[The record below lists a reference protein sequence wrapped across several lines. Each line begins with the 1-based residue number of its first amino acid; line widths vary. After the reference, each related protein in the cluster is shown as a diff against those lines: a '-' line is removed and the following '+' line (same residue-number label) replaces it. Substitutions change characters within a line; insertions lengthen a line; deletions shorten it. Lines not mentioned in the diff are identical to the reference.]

1 MQLIT
6 ILLYAVAALTLLTG
20 FATLVG
26 SRKNERIRSAAF
38 MLTTIGAAIWAAA
51 IATFLSLGSGQA
63 DLAPIAIFGI
73 YAGAIIMDVGFTGYI
88 GWQYRIGKVITVL
101 FGLLGAG
108 LIGLIIYQPALL
120 YSDFTLSNSGNIVNL
135 VNGWFY
141 YVYLTYFVAITSAF
155 LALLIYR
162 IIKTRNKGLRAG
174 LNILLVGGAVT
185 GTVSLIFDLLM
196 PFWVR
201 YDLIWVGPLTI
212 SATIIAHYYSILRYK
227 VLSLSTTWLRILSYV
242 ILMSSAAIIYMII
255 FFIIFTALFKVPNP
269 SPSIFLLNFIMV
281 AAVLLMMPVFNES
294 TAFIRSLVQTDKVDL
309 AYVVKKLNQTANDK
323 RVNLTE
329 LADFLATYLHFNYI
343 GLFVRGRLYGSS
355 SMPVTV
361 DELKQISLLKHP
373 EKGGIWQNYNQPVA
387 EIANR
392 LEIRAIAE
400 LNDDKGKTFGQI
412 LVGKPTGKMNFD
424 RKDLA
429 QLEMIINLVAMIAEK
444 KK

>member
-1 MQLIT
+1 VQLIT

-20 FATLVG
+20 FTTLVG
-26 SRKNERIRSAAF
+26 SRRNEKIPSVFF
-38 MLTTIGAAIWAAA
+38 MMTAVGAAGWGLA
-51 IATFLSLGSGQA
+51 IATFLSLKPEQT
-63 DLAPIAIFGI
+63 DVAPLAIFGI
-73 YAGAIIMDVGFTGYI
+73 YASAILMDIGFIGYSS
-88 GWQYRIGKVITVL
+88 GQNKIGKLLTGMFAIMGVVL
-101 FGLLGAG
+101 VGLL
-108 LIGLIIYQPALL
+108 IYQPSLL
-120 YSDFTLSNSGNIVNL
+120 YSSFTLSNSGNTVEL
-135 VNGWFY
+135 VNGWY
-141 YVYLTYFVAITSAF
+141 YYAYLVYFMTITPAF

-162 IIKTRNKGLRAG
+162 VLKTRNKGLRTG
-174 LNILLVGGAVT
+174 LNVLLVGSGIT
-185 GTVSLIFDLLM
+185 GILSLIFDLLM

-201 YDLIWVGPLTI
+201 YDFIWIGPLTI
-212 SATIIAHYYSILRYK
+212 SITMIAHYYSILRYK
-227 VLSLSTTWLRILSYV
+227 VLLLSTTWLRILSYG
-242 ILMSSAAIIYMII
+242 ILMLSAAIIYMVI
-255 FFIIFTALFKVPNP
+255 FFLVFAALFKVSNP
-269 SPSIFLLNFIMV
+269 SPSIFILNFIMI
-281 AAVLLMMPVFNES
+281 ATVLLMMPAFNES
-294 TAFIRSLVQTDKVDL
+294 TAFIRSLVQTDKIDL
-309 AYVVKKLNQTANDK
+309 AYVVKKLNQTATDK

-355 SMPVTV
+355 SMPVTI

-373 EKGGIWQNYNQPVA
+373 EKGGIWQDYNQPVA